1 MKKETTTIRRRSNPN
16 STATVKGGRV
26 KLYSLMFVCVLVV
39 VSGLFFAAR
48 QHFSSV
54 DYSMRNSKLR
64 KQLDDL
70 ESEKRRLLLAR
81 EVSLSPAEIKKTA
94 RKLGIDN
101 SAAAAQVA
109 SATRTAKPATPE
121 LASAKAVDGPQ
132 YVVRTAYVESTA
144 RAAGTAKPAA
154 AKKAPSAV
162 ASLTRSAE

>member
-101 SAAAAQVA
+101 AAAAQVA